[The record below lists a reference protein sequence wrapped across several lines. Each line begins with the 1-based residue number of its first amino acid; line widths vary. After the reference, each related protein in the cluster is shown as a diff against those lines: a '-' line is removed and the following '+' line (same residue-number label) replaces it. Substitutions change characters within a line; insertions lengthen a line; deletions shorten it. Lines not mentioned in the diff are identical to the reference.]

1 MGKRQ
6 QPQSKAKSA
15 RRAAA
20 LQAGGRG
27 GAGAKTDAGLPDF
40 FKRRK
45 EAESRARNAVVVR
58 AGVGAGAGG
67 MDVDVDDEEANARI
81 HPTHTSSSSQ
91 EYQMEDSLAESLRAL
106 QSVNP
111 SSTHAHPTS
120 ASSFAAS
127 ADGAQ
132 HAWKDVKDAALS
144 GRKDNS
150 SKAYMKELRRV
161 IELSDVLIQVLDARD
176 PLGCRSQSTER
187 LALSLGKRIIL
198 VLNKIDL
205 IPLSHVQ
212 GWLRYLRHDYP
223 TLAFKGSTQV
233 QRTKLSQGNGK
244 RGLVELKEGE
254 FRSRSG
260 KNGQGAAAGIGESIQ
275 SGAEAVGCKPL
286 IDLLKAMNRE
296 HSLRGNSAHKG
307 SKAQGS
313 SAKTSLTV
321 GLFGVPNVGKSTLIN
336 SLVRSKSCSVASTP
350 GHTKVSQVVAL
361 DKSLKLIDCPGIVLF
376 DKGEKARMQSVGNL
390 MALGLGNTIKVE
402 LIEDPVTPVATILSR
417 VPAQQ
422 LIDLYGIQGGFDFV
436 QSSTS
441 SDDAQGDP
449 TDFLMRVALL
459 RGKVGKGG
467 VPDIEGAARIVLQD
481 WNVGRIK
488 WSVAPP
494 VRGLEHQTRAS
505 GSSLDTRRREGE
517 SAAATNAQ
525 HDDGQEV
532 KGASVVENFAPAFD
546 LKALLGEADE
556 EALGYLQGT
565 GIGSAVPAP
574 PERTYAPEKDEIEI
588 EEDEIRDRSPH
599 GSALQHESAP
609 ARAASSILGKRN
621 RIWKE
626 DAMSSDEEE
635 NARAFGRALSADDS
649 EWESDEGVDALSTA
663 HAQLEQKTT
672 RTLSASRAA
681 STKAATGAGVG
692 GESNVAAKRGSVRR
706 ALKKQRKREML
717 GGDGIVL
724 GLMRGAKIDQDQDQ
738 DQDREGRVRGG
749 EEVAGMDDRV
759 GTALHGGNRGGKEG
773 RGIFDVP
780 LLPTTAPPPA
790 PAPASMPTQQPASSS
805 AARPP
810 AEEEEEEEEL

>member
-6 QPQSKAKSA
+6 QPSQSKAKSA

-27 GAGAKTDAGLPDF
+27 GAGGKTDAGLPDF

-45 EAESRARNAVVVR
+45 EAESRARNANVVG
-58 AGVGAGAGG
+58 AGAGAGAGG
-67 MDVDVDDEEANARI
+67 MDVDDEEANARI
-81 HPTHTSSSSQ
+81 HPTHTYSSSSR
-91 EYQMEDSLAESLRAL
+91 ETQMEDSLAESLRAL

-111 SSTHAHPTS
+111 SSTHAHSTS
-120 ASSFAAS
+120 ASSLAAS
-127 ADGAQ
+127 ADGAR

-233 QRTKLSQGNGK
+233 QRTKLSQGMGK
-244 RGLVELKEGE
+244 RGLVDLKEGE

-260 KNGQGAAAGIGESIQ
+260 RNGQGAAAGMGESIQ

-361 DKSLKLIDCPGIVLF
+361 DKSLKLVDCPGIVLF
-376 DKGEKARMQSVGNL
+376 DKEEKARMQSVGNL

-436 QSSTS
+436 QPSTS
-441 SDDAQGDP
+441 SNDAQGDP

-488 WSVAPP
+488 WSIAPP
-494 VRGLEHQTRAS
+494 VRGLEQQSHAS
-505 GSSLDTRRREGE
+505 SSSLDTRSREGE
-517 SAAATNAQ
+517 SAATEAQ
-525 HDDGQEV
+525 RVDGQEV

-565 GIGSAVPAP
+565 GIGSTVPAP
-574 PERTYAPEKDEIEI
+574 PERTYAPEKDEIEV
-588 EEDEIRDRSPH
+588 EEDEVRDRLPH
-599 GSALQHESAP
+599 DSALKDKSAP
-609 ARAASSILGKRN
+609 ARAASSILGKRS
-621 RIWKE
+621 RTWKN
-626 DAMSSDEEE
+626 DAMSSDEEG
-635 NARAFGRALSADDS
+635 NAPAFGRALSADDS
-649 EWESDEGVDALSTA
+649 EWESDEGAADPHAPT
-663 HAQLEQKTT
+663 HAQLEKKTM
-672 RTLSASRAA
+672 RSLSTSRAA
-681 STKAATGAGVG
+681 SNKAATGAGVG
-692 GESNVAAKRGSVRR
+692 AESNVAAKRGSVRR

-724 GLMRGAKIDQDQDQ
+724 GLMRGAKIDQEE
-738 DQDREGRVRGG
+738 EGRVQGG
-749 EEVAGMDDRV
+749 EQVGGMDDRAE
-759 GTALHGGNRGGKEG
+759 TALHGRNWAGKEG

-790 PAPASMPTQQPASSS
+790 PAPACMPTQQSASSS
-805 AARPP
+805 AAGPP
-810 AEEEEEEEEL
+810 AEEEEEEL